1 MCGASVI
8 SLHTK
13 SHCPSPCI
21 HMRHSPAALI
31 PISGPLAFLA
41 LIRLFEPSSSNAT
54 SPYLVPSLS
63 RHWASCTEV
72 GVPVLTKGQLL
83 DDNLVFCSE
92 NHRNNRRL
100 VLLMLLC
107 IIKQRLHLP
116 QGRYLWVLCQ
126 WCSPVPLLLVPA
138 LPFQGGWSYQNFLG
152 SPTEAWGSIRM
163 VVTTCLHRWFQT
175 IWKTQGF
182 TEKLPVQLMAKL
194 TRRVL
199 LIYWFPSSLST
210 FKIKWSFLC
219 LSDHQNQRIWL
230 SPSKCNIKRILKD
243 TYVDVVLR
251 FMV

>member
-21 HMRHSPAALI
+21 YMRHSPAALI

-107 IIKQRLHLP
+107 IIKQRLTSPATGQVSLSFMPVVLTSAFAACPSSPISGWLELP
-116 QGRYLWVLCQ
+116 ELPGFPNWSMGKHQNGCHYLSSQVISNYLKNPRVHWKTASSAYGQTYQKGALN
-126 WCSPVPLLLVPA
+126 SLVP
-138 LPFQGGWSYQNFLG
+138 
-152 SPTEAWGSIRM
+152 
-163 VVTTCLHRWFQT
+163 
-175 IWKTQGF
+175 
-182 TEKLPVQLMAKL
+182 
-194 TRRVL
+194 
-199 LIYWFPSSLST
+199 
-210 FKIKWSFLC
+210 
-219 LSDHQNQRIWL
+219 
-230 SPSKCNIKRILKD
+230 
-243 TYVDVVLR
+243 
-251 FMV
+251 